1 MPLYKPQ
8 SKPQPKPQSKV
19 PLPRTPKNW
28 RHFTYDI
35 LHNHEYDTRLN
46 RWVDLFL
53 MFLIS
58 ANVASVVISSVKSWY
73 VEYQV
78 LFDHF
83 ENFSIGVFSL
93 ELMLRFWSAAEI
105 DKTKS
110 AWRNR
115 WNWITSPGGIIDF
128 IAIAPAYLNFWVPID
143 LRYLIVLRLL
153 RLFKLTRYFL
163 ALQLLLKVIARE
175 KESFKAVILIMMILI
190 VLAASGI
197 HLVEHQAQPEKFDS
211 IPKAMWWAVVT
222 LTTVGYGDVTPIT
235 PLGKTLGAVI
245 TILGVGLAALPAG
258 ILASGLANELNM
270 RREQLESEL
279 RERLLTNEIDV
290 IHEKI
295 TIENMRREI
304 GLSVEQTQAVIDQIL
319 KEQDLQQ
326 QHQQSLNFCPH
337 CGHAL
342 HSDPHE
348 IDP

>member
-1 MPLYKPQ
+1 M
-8 SKPQPKPQSKV
+8 
-19 PLPRTPKNW
+19 
-28 RHFTYDI
+28 I
-35 LHNHEYDTRLN
+35 LCKD
-46 RWVDLFL
+46 F
-53 MFLIS
+53 
-58 ANVASVVISSVKSWY
+58 
-73 VEYQV
+73 
-78 LFDHF
+78 FDFF
-83 ENFSIGVFSL
+83 ENFSIAIFSAEFL
-93 ELMLRFWSAAEI
+93 LRFWSAAEH
-105 DKTKS
+105 DTQHS
-110 AWRNR
+110 AWKDRLI
-115 WNWITSPGGIIDF
+115 WLKHPHGIIDLV
-128 IAIAPAYLNFWVPID
+128 AIAPAYVNFFVPID

>member
-1 MPLYKPQ
+1 M
-8 SKPQPKPQSKV
+8 
-19 PLPRTPKNW
+19 
-28 RHFTYDI
+28 
-35 LHNHEYDTRLN
+35 
-46 RWVDLFL
+46 
-53 MFLIS
+53 
-58 ANVASVVISSVKSWY
+58 
-73 VEYQV
+73 
-78 LFDHF
+78 
-83 ENFSIGVFSL
+83 
-93 ELMLRFWSAAEI
+93 
-105 DKTKS
+105 
-110 AWRNR
+110 
-115 WNWITSPGGIIDF
+115 
-128 IAIAPAYLNFWVPID
+128 
-143 LRYLIVLRLL
+143 
-153 RLFKLTRYFL
+153 TRYFL